1 MYKFPSAKGF
11 RRRTR
16 LEVAGLQ
23 AEQLKQLTQSMSSV
37 MSLLAVYADPKNWLD
52 TGDTRDVRSAE
63 GLVVGVEKIHTW
75 IGPGEGPQLA
85 TMGLRKLLGVKEGKA
100 DG

>member
-1 MYKFPSAKGF
+1 MYKFPSTKGF
-11 RRRTR
+11 RRRAR

-23 AEQLKQLTQSMSSV
+23 AEQLKQLMQTMQSV
-37 MSLLAVYADPKNWLD
+37 VSLLSVYADPKHWLD
-52 TGDTRDVRSAE
+52 TGDTKDVRSAE

-85 TMGLRKLLGVKEGKA
+85 MMGLKKLLGVKEKEA